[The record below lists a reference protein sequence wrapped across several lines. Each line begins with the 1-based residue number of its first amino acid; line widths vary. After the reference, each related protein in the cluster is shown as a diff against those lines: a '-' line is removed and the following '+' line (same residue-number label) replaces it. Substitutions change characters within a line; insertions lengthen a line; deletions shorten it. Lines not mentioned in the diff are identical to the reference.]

1 MIFQLF
7 LLIFLLFII
16 FLTSKRF
23 INQIYLLFLKVF
35 KNKKAAVWGMAILF
49 LPGTVVHELSHLM
62 MALVLRVPTG
72 PMSIWP
78 KIIGDS
84 PAVGGTVPF
93 RVKVGH
99 IMVAKT
105 SPFKLTL
112 IGVAP
117 MIVGLTIIYFVGF
130 YTRGEN
136 FLFTPRVIIMIYILF
151 VTSTSMFSSK
161 QDLKSLLITLPVA
174 ILIMAAIYLS
184 GVKIMIEGNLI
195 DVLRKILVDLNRS
208 LILTVGIDCAVLV
221 ILVAIKKI

>member
-105 SPFKLTL
+105 S
-112 IGVAP
+112 
-117 MIVGLTIIYFVGF
+117 
-130 YTRGEN
+130 
-136 FLFTPRVIIMIYILF
+136 
-151 VTSTSMFSSK
+151 
-161 QDLKSLLITLPVA
+161 
-174 ILIMAAIYLS
+174 
-184 GVKIMIEGNLI
+184 
-195 DVLRKILVDLNRS
+195 
-208 LILTVGIDCAVLV
+208 
-221 ILVAIKKI
+221 

>member
-72 PMSIWP
+72 PLSIWP
-78 KIIGDS
+78 AFEKEEDGKE
-84 PAVGGTVPF
+84 VK
-93 RVKVGH
+93 VKVGH

-136 FLFTPRVIIMIYILF
+136 FQFTPRVIIMIYILF